1 MLPSLVEPVLGTG
14 GVSVSTTPPSATP
27 IRVRDIMSRYVVS
40 VTEDTPVIEVA
51 RILAERRF
59 SGLPVLG
66 EDGKVVG
73 MVSDFDLL
81 ARDGETA
88 GEVMSPD
95 VLTVSEETDIQEAR
109 ALLIEQRLA
118 RLPVFRGRELV
129 GIVSRGD
136 ILRELVLHWICD
148 VCGEVSRG
156 RTPPE
161 RCWKCGTADQFRHER
176 QSPGM

>member
-1 MLPSLVEPVLGTG
+1 MEPAPIAG
-14 GVSVSTTPPSATP
+14 GVFVSSTPPSAATP

-40 VTEDTPVIEVA
+40 VTEETSVIEVA

-59 SGLPVLG
+59 SGLPVLDHVG
-66 EDGKVVG
+66 GGVVG

-95 VLTVSEETDIQEAR
+95 VVTVAEDTDIQAAR
-109 ALLIEQRLA
+109 ALIIEQRLA
-118 RLPVFRGRELV
+118 RLPVMRGNELV

-148 VCGEVSRG
+148 ACGEVSRG
-156 RTPPE
+156 KAPPE
-161 RCWKCGTADQFRHER
+161 RCWKCGSAEHFRHER
-176 QSPGM
+176 QNPGM

>member
-1 MLPSLVEPVLGTG
+1 
-14 GVSVSTTPPSATP
+14 
-27 IRVRDIMSRYVVS
+27 MSRYVVS
-40 VTEDTPVIEVA
+40 VTEDTPVIEVT

-59 SGLPVLG
+59 SGLPVLNQ
-66 EDGKVVG
+66 DGGVVG

-95 VLTVSEETDIQEAR
+95 VMTVSEDTDIRVAR
-109 ALLIEQRLA
+109 ALMIDHRLA
-118 RLPVFRGRELV
+118 RLPVFRGNELV

-136 ILRELVLHWICD
+136 ILREFVLHWICD

-156 RTPPE
+156 KAPPD
-161 RCWKCGTADQFRHER
+161 RCWKCGTGGQFRHER
-176 QSPGM
+176 QNPGM

>member
-1 MLPSLVEPVLGTG
+1 M
-14 GVSVSTTPPSATP
+14 STTPSSTNP

-40 VTEDTPVIEVA
+40 VTEETPVIEVA

-59 SGLPVLG
+59 SGLPVLNHEG
-66 EDGKVVG
+66 DVVG

-95 VLTVSEETDIQEAR
+95 VLTVSEDTDIREAR

-136 ILRELVLHWICD
+136 ILREFVLHWICD
-148 VCGEVSRG
+148 ICGEVSRG
-156 RTPPE
+156 KAPPE
-161 RCWKCGTADQFRHER
+161 RCWKCGTAEQFRHER
-176 QSPGM
+176 QNPGM

>member
-1 MLPSLVEPVLGTG
+1 MSSTLPS
-14 GVSVSTTPPSATP
+14 SATP

-40 VTEDTPVIEVA
+40 VTEETPVIEVA

-59 SGLPVLG
+59 SGLPVLNDEG
-66 EDGKVVG
+66 DVVG

-81 ARDGETA
+81 ARDGDTA

-95 VLTVSEETDIQEAR
+95 VVKVAEDTDIRTAR
-109 ALLIEQRLA
+109 TLLIEQRLA
-118 RLPVFRGRELV
+118 RLPVFRGNELV

-148 VCGEVSRG
+148 ACGEVSRG
-156 RTPPE
+156 KAPPE
-161 RCWKCGTADQFRHER
+161 RCWKCGSAEQFRHER
-176 QSPGM
+176 QNPGM

>member
-1 MLPSLVEPVLGTG
+1 MEPAPVAG
-14 GVSVSTTPPSATP
+14 GVSVSTTPPSSAP

-59 SGLPVLG
+59 SGLPVLDD
-66 EDGKVVG
+66 DGSVVG

-81 ARDGETA
+81 ARDGQTA
-88 GEVMSPD
+88 GAVMSPD
-95 VLTVSEETDIQEAR
+95 VLTIAEDSDIQEAR

-118 RLPVFRGRELV
+118 RLPVYRGRELV

-156 RTPPE
+156 RSAPE
-161 RCWKCGTADQFRHER
+161 RCWKCGTADRFRHER
-176 QSPGM
+176 QHPGM

>member
-1 MLPSLVEPVLGTG
+1 M
-14 GVSVSTTPPSATP
+14 STTPPSSTP

-40 VTEDTPVIEVA
+40 VTTDTPVIEVA

-59 SGLPVLG
+59 SGLPVLN
-66 EDGKVVG
+66 EDGGFVG

-81 ARDGETA
+81 ARDGNTA
-88 GEVMSPD
+88 GEVMSPE
-95 VLTVSEETDIQEAR
+95 VATVSEDTDIREAR

-118 RLPVFRGRELV
+118 RLPVFRGRDLV

>member
-1 MLPSLVEPVLGTG
+1 
-14 GVSVSTTPPSATP
+14 VSTTPSSTTP

-40 VTEDTPVIEVA
+40 VTEETPVIEVA

-59 SGLPVLG
+59 SGLPVLNHEG
-66 EDGKVVG
+66 DVVG

-95 VLTVSEETDIQEAR
+95 VQTVSEDTDIREAR

-136 ILRELVLHWICD
+136 ILREFVLHWICD

-156 RTPPE
+156 KAPPE
-161 RCWKCGTADQFRHER
+161 RCWKCGTAEQFRHER
-176 QSPGM
+176 QNPGM

>member
-1 MLPSLVEPVLGTG
+1 M
-14 GVSVSTTPPSATP
+14 SATP
-27 IRVRDIMSRYVVS
+27 SSASLIRVRDIMSRYVVS
-40 VTEDTPVIEVA
+40 VTEATPVIEVA

-59 SGLPVLG
+59 SGLPVLDCEG
-66 EDGKVVG
+66 RVVG

-95 VLTVSEETDIQEAR
+95 VVTVAEDTDIRAAR
-109 ALLIEQRLA
+109 TLMIERRLA
-118 RLPVFRGRELV
+118 RLPVFRGNELV

-136 ILRELVLHWICD
+136 ILREFVLHWICD

-156 RTPPE
+156 KAPPD
-161 RCWKCGTADQFRHER
+161 RCWKCGTGQRFRHER

>member
-1 MLPSLVEPVLGTG
+1 
-14 GVSVSTTPPSATP
+14 VSTTPSSATP

-40 VTEDTPVIEVA
+40 VTEETPVIEVA

-59 SGLPVLG
+59 SGLPVLNHVG
-66 EDGKVVG
+66 DVVG

-81 ARDGETA
+81 ARDGDTA

-95 VLTVSEETDIQEAR
+95 VVKVAEDTDIRTAR
-109 ALLIEQRLA
+109 TLLIEQRLA
-118 RLPVFRGRELV
+118 RLPVFRGNELV

-148 VCGEVSRG
+148 ACGEVSRG
-156 RTPPE
+156 KAPPE
-161 RCWKCGTADQFRHER
+161 RCWKCGSAEHFRHER

>member
-1 MLPSLVEPVLGTG
+1 MDPAPAAG
-14 GVSVSTTPPSATP
+14 GVFVSSTPPPSTP

-59 SGLPVLG
+59 SGLPVLD
-66 EDGKVVG
+66 EDGGFVG

-81 ARDGETA
+81 ARDGVTA
-88 GEVMSPD
+88 GEVMSPE
-95 VLTVSEETDIQEAR
+95 VATVSEDTDIQVAR

-176 QSPGM
+176 QHPGM

>member
-1 MLPSLVEPVLGTG
+1 M
-14 GVSVSTTPPSATP
+14 STTPSSATP

-40 VTEDTPVIEVA
+40 VTEETPVIEVA

-59 SGLPVLG
+59 SGLPVLNHVG
-66 EDGKVVG
+66 DVVG

-81 ARDGETA
+81 ARDGDTA

-95 VLTVSEETDIQEAR
+95 VVKVAEDTDIRTAR
-109 ALLIEQRLA
+109 TLLIEQRLA
-118 RLPVFRGRELV
+118 RLPVFRGIELV

-148 VCGEVSRG
+148 ACGEVSRG
-156 RTPPE
+156 KAPPE
-161 RCWKCGTADQFRHER
+161 RCWKCGTAERFRHER
-176 QSPGM
+176 QQPGM

>member
-1 MLPSLVEPVLGTG
+1 
-14 GVSVSTTPPSATP
+14 
-27 IRVRDIMSRYVVS
+27 MSRYVVS
-40 VTEDTPVIEVA
+40 VTAETPVIEVA

-59 SGLPVLG
+59 SGLPVLDHEG
-66 EDGKVVG
+66 GSVVG

-95 VLTVSEETDIQEAR
+95 VVTVAEDTDIQTAR
-109 ALLIEQRLA
+109 ALIIEQRLA
-118 RLPVFRGRELV
+118 RLPVLRGNELV

-148 VCGEVSRG
+148 ACGEVIRG
-156 RTPPE
+156 KAPPE
-161 RCWKCGTADQFRHER
+161 RCWKCGSAEHFRHER

>member
-1 MLPSLVEPVLGTG
+1 M
-14 GVSVSTTPPSATP
+14 STTPSFATP

-40 VTEDTPVIEVA
+40 VTEETPIIEVA

-59 SGLPVLG
+59 SGLPVVNHAG
-66 EDGKVVG
+66 DVVG

-81 ARDGETA
+81 ARDGDTA

-95 VLTVSEETDIQEAR
+95 VVKVAEDTDIRTAR
-109 ALLIEQRLA
+109 TLLIEQRLA
-118 RLPVFRGRELV
+118 RLPVFRGNELV

-148 VCGEVSRG
+148 ACGEVSRG
-156 RTPPE
+156 KAPPE
-161 RCWKCGTADQFRHER
+161 RCWKCGSAEQFRHER

>member
-1 MLPSLVEPVLGTG
+1 
-14 GVSVSTTPPSATP
+14 
-27 IRVRDIMSRYVVS
+27 MSRYVVS
-40 VTEDTPVIEVA
+40 VTEETPVIEVA

-59 SGLPVLG
+59 SGLPVLNQ
-66 EDGKVVG
+66 DGDVVG

-81 ARDGETA
+81 ARDGDTA

-95 VLTVSEETDIQEAR
+95 VVTVAEDTDIQVAR
-109 ALLIEQRLA
+109 ALMIEQRLA
-118 RLPVFRGRELV
+118 RLPVFRGNELV

-156 RTPPE
+156 KAPPE
-161 RCWKCGTADQFRHER
+161 RCWKCGSAEHFRHER

>member
-1 MLPSLVEPVLGTG
+1 
-14 GVSVSTTPPSATP
+14 
-27 IRVRDIMSRYVVS
+27 MSRYVVS
-40 VTEDTPVIEVA
+40 VTEDTLVIEVA

-59 SGLPVLG
+59 SSLPVLG

-88 GEVMSPD
+88 GDVMSPD
-95 VLTVSEETDIQEAR
+95 VVTISEEMDIQEAR

-156 RTPPE
+156 RTAPE

>member
-1 MLPSLVEPVLGTG
+1 MEPARAAG
-14 GVSVSTTPPSATP
+14 GVFVSSTPPSAAP

-59 SGLPVLG
+59 SGLPVLDR
-66 EDGKVVG
+66 DGRLVG
-73 MVSDFDLL
+73 FVTDFDLL

-95 VLTVSEETDIQEAR
+95 VVSVSEDTDIREAR

-136 ILRELVLHWICD
+136 ILREFVLHWICD

-156 RTPPE
+156 KAPPE
-161 RCWKCGTADQFRHER
+161 RCWKCGTADRFRHER
-176 QSPGM
+176 QQPGM

>member
-1 MLPSLVEPVLGTG
+1 M
-14 GVSVSTTPPSATP
+14 STTPSFATP

-40 VTEDTPVIEVA
+40 VTEETPVIEVA

-59 SGLPVLG
+59 SGLPVLNQ
-66 EDGKVVG
+66 DGDVVG

-81 ARDGETA
+81 ARDGDTA

-95 VLTVSEETDIQEAR
+95 VVKVAEDTDIRTAR
-109 ALLIEQRLA
+109 TLLIEQRLA
-118 RLPVFRGRELV
+118 RLPVFRGNELV

-148 VCGEVSRG
+148 ACGEVSRG
-156 RTPPE
+156 KAPPE
-161 RCWKCGTADQFRHER
+161 RCWKCGSAEHFRHER

>member
-1 MLPSLVEPVLGTG
+1 
-14 GVSVSTTPPSATP
+14 
-27 IRVRDIMSRYVVS
+27 MSRYIVT

-66 EDGKVVG
+66 DDGSMVG

-81 ARDGETA
+81 ARDGETV
-88 GEVMSPD
+88 GDVMTREIVS
-95 VLTVSEETDIQEAR
+95 VSEDTDIRAAR
-109 ALLIEQRLA
+109 ALMIEQRLA

-136 ILRELVLHWICD
+136 LLRELVLHWICD

-156 RTPPE
+156 KSAPD
-161 RCWKCGTADQFRHER
+161 RCWKCGTTGRFRHER
-176 QSPGM
+176 QHPGM

>member
-1 MLPSLVEPVLGTG
+1 MSL
-14 GVSVSTTPPSATP
+14 TPPSSATP

-40 VTEDTPVIEVA
+40 VTEETPVIEVA

-59 SGLPVLG
+59 SGLPVLNHEG
-66 EDGKVVG
+66 DVVG

-81 ARDGETA
+81 ARDGDTA

-95 VLTVSEETDIQEAR
+95 VVKVAEDTDIRTAR
-109 ALLIEQRLA
+109 TLLIEQRLA
-118 RLPVFRGRELV
+118 RLPVFRGNELV

-148 VCGEVSRG
+148 ACGEVSRG
-156 RTPPE
+156 KAPPE
-161 RCWKCGTADQFRHER
+161 RCWKCGSAEQFRHER

>member
-1 MLPSLVEPVLGTG
+1 
-14 GVSVSTTPPSATP
+14 
-27 IRVRDIMSRYVVS
+27 MSRYVVS
-40 VTEDTPVIEVA
+40 VAEDTPVIEVT

-59 SGLPVLG
+59 SGLPVLNHEG
-66 EDGKVVG
+66 GVVG

-95 VLTVSEETDIQEAR
+95 VMTVSEDTDIRVAR
-109 ALLIEQRLA
+109 TLMIDHRLA
-118 RLPVFRGRELV
+118 RLPVFRGNELV

-136 ILRELVLHWICD
+136 ILREFVLHWICD

-156 RTPPE
+156 KAPPE
-161 RCWKCGTADQFRHER
+161 RCWKCGTGAPFRHER
-176 QSPGM
+176 QHPGM